1 MKIGLVIIIIF
12 ALIAG
17 VNYYA
22 ASRIALIMRKICPVL
37 PNWVYGIM
45 FVCMVAV
52 LVLGFARSM
61 LPISAGI
68 KKTDVKYIE
77 AEETSS
83 HQRKLV
89 VEALV
94 CAPKNCSSESLI
106 FLLDKIFQKSFESHG
121 KTITL
126 YGFSTDS
133 IRYSSSICALILPIY
148 ITVGL

>member
-1 MKIGLVIIIIF
+1 MSTPSNTLNTVISIIKS
-12 ALIAG
+12 AVG
-17 VNYYA
+17 DSA
-22 ASRIALIMRKICPVL
+22 AVTKEFTGNKQEL
-37 PNWVYGIM
+37 PLKSIV
-45 FVCMVAV
+45 
-52 LVLGFARSM
+52 
-61 LPISAGI
+61 ISAGI

-77 AEETSS
+77 AEEASS

-94 CAPKNCSSESLI
+94 CAPKNCSSESI
-106 FLLDKIFQKSFESHG
+106 IILLDKIFQKSFESHG